1 MVCPGCRKLNEDSAE
16 HCFFCGRA
24 LDAITQGVL
33 LGGRYEVLRPVG
45 KGGMG
50 RVYKARDR
58 TLDEDVAVK
67 VLRAE
72 LVTDPEMAHR
82 FRSEIKIARKVSHP
96 NVCRIHDYGEDQG
109 LLFISMEFIDGL
121 GLKEQLATHPV
132 TVEGALEI
140 VLQIAR
146 GLAAVHRHGIVHRDF
161 KVTNI
166 MVDARGVV
174 KLMDFGIAK
183 DMAADTTGVTRTGQI
198 FGTPEYMSPEQA
210 GGRKVDFRSD
220 IYSLGC
226 VVFEVFTGEAPFK
239 GHTPLATLYKHA
251 REEPRLDHPALPPA
265 LRPVI
270 ARALA
275 KDPAERY
282 ASVGAFIDALVQART
297 EIDPAEA
304 SRLLAH
310 PARAPGPPTSTLG
323 ESAELSLPALSVPQ
337 GPGAV
342 PSLAPPTRRRGGSR
356 ERVWPVAVG
365 ALAISA
371 AFLALRERSD
381 GVPPA
386 VSPGPAAGTEA
397 PASTQQAAP
406 ATLATLEPSAAS
418 AKPHREPAPK
428 TTAPRPVPSPPAAGA
443 APEETLAPSPPAPA
457 PSVEVGRLRLL
468 VSPAAEVTIDGASI
482 GSVSV
487 REVPLAP
494 GRHVVR
500 IQHADYQPLQR
511 VVSIAA
517 GIETPLV
524 IDLREK
530 GIRVAR

>member
-33 LGGRYEVLRPVG
+33 LGGRYEILRPIG

-50 RVYKARDR
+50 RVYKARDKS
-58 TLDEDVAVK
+58 LEEDVAVK

-82 FRSEIKIARKVSHP
+82 FRSEIKLARKVSHP

-109 LLFISMEFIDGL
+109 MLFISMEFIDGP
-121 GLKEQLATHPV
+121 GLKEHLAEQPL
-132 TVEGALEI
+132 TVEGAVEI

-161 KVTNI
+161 KVSNI
-166 MVDARGVV
+166 MLDGRGVV

-183 DMAADTTGVTRTGQI
+183 DMAADRSGVTRTGQV

-239 GHTPLATLYKHA
+239 GSTPLATLYKQS
-251 REEPRLDHPALPPA
+251 REEPRLEHPALPA
-265 LRPVI
+265 ELRPVV
-270 ARALA
+270 AKALA
-275 KDPAERY
+275 KDPDDRY
-282 ASVGAFIDALVQART
+282 PSVGGFIDALVQARS
-297 EIDPAEA
+297 EMAPAEA
-304 SRLLAH
+304 TRTLAR
-310 PARAPGPPTSTLG
+310 RAPVQGPSTSTL
-323 ESAELSLPALSVPQ
+323 EDEARLPSAPSPVFAETPLPSPIPV
-337 GPGAV
+337 
-342 PSLAPPTRRRGGSR
+342 TRRRGGR
-356 ERVWPVAVG
+356 DRIWPVALG

-371 AFLALRERSD
+371 AFFALRD
-381 GVPPA
+381 TP
-386 VSPGPAAGTEA
+386 
-397 PASTQQAAP
+397 QQAP
-406 ATLATLEPSAAS
+406 ATPPQATAAALPIPEPTRSA
-418 AKPHREPAPK
+418 PP
-428 TTAPRPVPSPPAAGA
+428 TAPPISAPLQPESTSPP
-443 APEETLAPSPPAPA
+443 TM
-457 PSVEVGRLRLL
+457 PSVESPAEASATTLTSKAPPPLSTPSAELGRLRLL
-468 VSPAAEVTIDGASI
+468 VSPASEVTIDGTPI
-482 GSVSV
+482 GPVTT

-494 GRHVVR
+494 GRHVVL
-500 IQHADYQPLQR
+500 IENSAYKPLQR

-517 GIETPLV
+517 GIETSLV

-530 GIRVAR
+530 GIPAP